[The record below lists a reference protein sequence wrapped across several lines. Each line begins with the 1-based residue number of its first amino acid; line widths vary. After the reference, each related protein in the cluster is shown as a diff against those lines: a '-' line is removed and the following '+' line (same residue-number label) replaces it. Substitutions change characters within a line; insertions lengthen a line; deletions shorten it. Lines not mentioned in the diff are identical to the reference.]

1 MASAVHLKSRTG
13 CPCSAG
19 PEAESIMS
27 TTLSRPSL
35 PILAGPIPPVEPLPF
50 ITYLRTVRRNLI
62 EALDETMYRKPII
75 RQRSAFSPS
84 FIVSAPAGLR
94 RVLLDNAANY
104 PKAPVEHRILGPA
117 MGNGLILSEGDT
129 WRAHRRIMAPAFDHR
144 TNETY
149 APVMVDAA
157 LRLAT
162 RWQALPASATVEVS
176 HDMMELTLDIISRSM
191 FAADSDS
198 IVGIIREG
206 SDRYQ
211 DAMMVGLAEFIP
223 GIGRL
228 WSAIKGA
235 RGRAIMREFD
245 RAMFALIEKR
255 RHTPS
260 AHHDLLDR
268 LITSRD
274 EVSGATMTAREVRD
288 QVLTIFV
295 AGHETTA
302 LALMWTWYLLS
313 MHPEHEARM
322 HAELDA
328 VLGGRR
334 PAWSDIPSLPYT
346 RMILQESM
354 RLYPPVHTLAFRQ
367 AAEADVVC
375 GMTVPKGSLVTMIPW
390 IIHRHRDHWTD
401 PGRFDPERFT
411 PEAIAQRD
419 RLAYIP
425 FGFGPRVCIGASFA
439 MTEAVLILATLAQR
453 VRLRVAPGC
462 PVEPHALFTLRARHG
477 MHMEVTRRAV

>member
-1 MASAVHLKSRTG
+1 MSATVVPPAASPV
-13 CPCSAG
+13 
-19 PEAESIMS
+19 
-27 TTLSRPSL
+27 
-35 PILAGPIPPVEPLPF
+35 LAGPIPPLHPLPF
-50 ITYLRTVRRNLI
+50 FTYLRTVRRNFI
-62 EALDETMYRKPII
+62 EALDESMYRAPII

-117 MGNGLILSEGDT
+117 MGKGLILSEGET

-144 TNETY
+144 TNERY

-157 LRLAT
+157 LRLAN
-162 RWQALPASATVEVS
+162 RWEALPACADIEVG

-191 FAADSDS
+191 FAADSET
-198 IVGIIREG
+198 VKAIIRDG

-211 DAMMVGLAEFIP
+211 GVMLPGLLEFVP
-223 GIGRL
+223 AFGRL

-245 RAMFALIEKR
+245 RAMFALIDQR
-255 RHTPS
+255 TRTPS

-274 EVSGATMTAREVRD
+274 EVSGAGMSASEIRD

-322 HAELDA
+322 HAELDE
-328 VLGGRR
+328 VLGGRQ
-334 PAWSDIPSLPYT
+334 PAWSDVPNLPYT

-367 AAEADVVC
+367 AVQADVLC
-375 GMTVPKGSLVTMIPW
+375 GMPVPQGSLVTIIPW

-411 PEAIAQRD
+411 PDAIAQRD

-439 MTEAVLILATLAQR
+439 TTEAVLILATLAQR
-453 VRLRVAPGC
+453 FRLRVAPGSR
-462 PVEPHALFTLRARHG
+462 VEPHALFTLRTKYG

>member
-1 MASAVHLKSRTG
+1 MSA
-13 CPCSAG
+13 
-19 PEAESIMS
+19 
-27 TTLSRPSL
+27 TTSP
-35 PILAGPIPPVEPLPF
+35 PATPPVLAGPIPPRQPLPF
-50 ITYLRTVRRNLI
+50 VTYLRTVRRNFI
-62 EALDETMYRKPII
+62 EALDESMYRAPII
-75 RQRSAFSPS
+75 RQRSAFAPS

-157 LRLAT
+157 LRLAR
-162 RWQALPASATVEVS
+162 RWEALPAGATVELG
-176 HDMMELTLDIISRSM
+176 HDMMDLTLDIISRSM

-198 IVGIIREG
+198 IKEIIRQG

-211 DAMMVGLAEFIP
+211 DAMMVGLIEFIP

-228 WSAIKGA
+228 WSAFKGA

-255 RHTPS
+255 MRTPP

-274 EVSGATMTAREVRD
+274 DVSGAGMTPREIRD

-302 LALMWTWYLLS
+302 LALMWTWYVLS
-313 MHPEHEARM
+313 LHPEHEARM

-328 VLGGRR
+328 VLGGRE
-334 PAWSDIPSLPYT
+334 PAWNDIPSLPYT

-367 AAEADVVC
+367 AMQADVLC
-375 GMTVPKGSLVTMIPW
+375 GMPVPKGALVTMIPW
-390 IIHRHRDHWTD
+390 IIHRHHEHWTD

-411 PEAIAQRD
+411 PEASAQRD

-439 MTEAVLILATLAQR
+439 MTEAVLILATMAQR
-453 VRLRVAPGC
+453 FRLRVAANC
-462 PVEPHALFTLRARHG
+462 SVEPHALFTLRAKHG
-477 MHMEVTRRAV
+477 MHMDVTRRSV